1 MTTGYVLY
9 MAKAL
14 RNKMTADS
22 GITNLVGGTGSSARI
37 GPYGAAQYAAY
48 PYILY
53 SLPISDQ
60 PVHGIGFNG
69 PASNVVRL
77 QVDCYA
83 ATWTACAGLQNEIY
97 ECLEGA
103 TLTVTGAG
111 TPRLEGEGSTIVDE
125 EVTEGV
131 RVFRGISRYK
141 AVLAG
146 VSVS

>member
-14 RNKMTADS
+14 RRKLRADS
-22 GITNLVGGTGSSARI
+22 GITGIVGSTGGI
-37 GPYGAAQYAAY
+37 YPYGAARNPAY
-48 PYILY
+48 PHILY
-53 SLPISDQ
+53 AVPVSDQ

-69 PASNVVRL
+69 PAGNVVRL
-77 QVDCYA
+77 QVDCFA

-125 EVTEGV
+125 DIEGV

-141 AVLAG
+141 ALLAG